1 MAVGS
6 FFFVTWMRFQSDFFF
21 PELRSASVA
30 KGGDGLL
37 FCWMDT
43 LLPTWIERFVVMM
56 LVMWIRFCVV
66 STCASVS

>member
-6 FFFVTWMRFQSDFFF
+6 FFVAWMRFQSEFFF
-21 PELRSASVA
+21 SELRSASVA
-30 KGGDGLL
+30 RGGLDGLL